1 MLQSLRVI
9 ASITTDL
16 HVVVSTIAI
25 CVLLFRLLR
34 TCMLS
39 FRLLPLAYP
48 VSFIAHLLLPFRPL
62 FTTASSN
69 SSIHLLLT
77 IFNYAVI
84 WLGKDGFLSHVP
96 IFMPGITSAVCIDLR
111 GIENQILHFRGRF
124 WQFLRLSGFDFC
136 LRYSLR
142 EYIVLRYIA
151 NEWKMA
157 NSRTIGSS
165 FSFEQGIFP
174 KFSAR

>member
-1 MLQSLRVI
+1 MLSFRPLLFVCCSSDYY
-9 ASITTDL
+9 ALVCCPSDYCHL
-16 HVVVSTIAI
+16 HTP
-25 CVLLFRLLR
+25 FRLLR
-34 TCMLS
+34 TCCCC
-39 FRLLPLAYP
+39 FDRYLPQSVAILQ
-48 VSFIAHLLLPFRPL
+48 
-62 FTTASSN
+62 
-69 SSIHLLLT
+69 SIFSLRF
-77 IFNYAVI
+77 FNYAVI
-84 WLGKDGFLSHVP
+84 WLGEEGFLSHVP
-96 IFMPGITSAVCIDLR
+96 IFMLDITSAVCIDLR

-142 EYIVLRYIA
+142 EYIVLRYVA

-157 NSRTIGSS
+157 NLRTIGSS

>member
-1 MLQSLRVI
+1 MLQSLRAI

-25 CVLLFRLLR
+25 C
-34 TCMLS
+34 MLP

-96 IFMPGITSAVCIDLR
+96 IFMPGITSAVRIDLR